1 MKRVKISEKINFI
14 GSWNINDDFLC
25 QRIVDLFEKKKELQQ
40 KGVTGSGINEKIK
53 KTTDIYIEPKD
64 LKKDEFKD
72 LKNYLNLLRE
82 CYKDYKMQ
90 WPFLN
95 KNFKT
100 VDISAFNLQKYEIGG
115 HFADIHC
122 ERVSLSNMHRV
133 FAWMTYL
140 NDVDDGGETYF
151 EHFDLKIKPEIGK
164 TLIWPAEW
172 THAHKG
178 EVLNKGLKYI
188 ITGWMHLPY
197 TYQVPQ
203 NVL

>member
-1 MKRVKISEKINFI
+1 MKRIIISEKINFI

-25 QRIVDLFEKKKELQQ
+25 QRIVDLFEKKKELHQR
-40 KGVTGSGINEKIK
+40 GVTGAGINEKIK
-53 KTTDIYIEPKD
+53 KTTDIYVEPND

-72 LKNYLNLLRE
+72 LKSYLNHLLE
-82 CYKDYKMQ
+82 CYKDYKIQ

-100 VDISAFNLQKYEIGG
+100 VDISTFNLQKYEIGG

-122 ERVSLSNMHRV
+122 ERASLNNMHRV

-140 NDVDDGGETYF
+140 NDVEEGGETYF
-151 EHFDLKIKPEIGK
+151 EHFNLKIKPEIGK

-178 EVLNKGLKYI
+178 EILKKGLKYI

-197 TYQVPQ
+197 NYQVPQ
-203 NVL
+203 KV